1 MLRILA
7 LLTVLLGMVLIS
19 GPSRPSSYAAGASGR
34 EEGVIRFR
42 TPVRVLGVVL
52 QGEYLFVHDDEKMA
66 KGEDCTAIYKLDSG
80 KRGQPVVTF
89 HCVPVVRDKVTSFRV
104 RTTLVST
111 EPLLYELQEYQFAG
125 STEAHQVPSK
135 GEAQAKAN
143 LVGSH

>member
-1 MLRILA
+1 
-7 LLTVLLGMVLIS
+7 
-19 GPSRPSSYAAGASGR
+19 
-34 EEGVIRFR
+34 
-42 TPVRVLGVVL
+42 
-52 QGEYLFVHDDEKMA
+52 MA